1 MRGRFT
7 NKIVVDRYSHSCSN
21 LGHKTLM
28 NLPFKLAGWQN
39 PANQKVNQI
48 KELMNGEPETKN
60 CYWKLNPFKL
70 MFYLSFCDK

>member
-1 MRGRFT
+1 
-7 NKIVVDRYSHSCSN
+7 
-21 LGHKTLM
+21 M